1 MTQPRT
7 HMIPGPAGA
16 LAVHDWTPAGRD
28 HDVAP
33 ALLAHPTG
41 FHGRIW
47 APVADRLVARG
58 RRVWSFDFRGH
69 GDSDAPDPS
78 GDEYSWDGFA
88 SDVLAVVDHLGLA
101 GDPAL
106 LACGHSKGAA
116 ALLLGEATQPGTFP
130 YIWAYEPIVFPDPGA
145 MPEDNFA
152 MANRARKRR
161 NEWASIDEAYE
172 AYASK
177 PPLNVMA
184 PEALRAY
191 VEYGLRDRGDG
202 VFELKCRPEVEARVY
217 SMAPLNRVWT
227 VLLEVESKVV
237 IACGKSSTD
246 IGPTLAERIARR
258 LPNARVEVW
267 PGRGHFGPQED
278 PDAAAASILDLARD

>member
-1 MTQPRT
+1 
-7 HMIPGPAGA
+7 
-16 LAVHDWTPAGRD
+16 
-28 HDVAP
+28 
-33 ALLAHPTG
+33 
-41 FHGRIW
+41 
-47 APVADRLVARG
+47 
-58 RRVWSFDFRGH
+58 
-69 GDSDAPDPS
+69 
-78 GDEYSWDGFA
+78 
-88 SDVLAVVDHLGLA
+88 
-101 GDPAL
+101 
-106 LACGHSKGAA
+106 
-116 ALLLGEATQPGTFP
+116 
-130 YIWAYEPIVFPDPGA
+130 
-145 MPEDNFA
+145 
-152 MANRARKRR
+152 
-161 NEWASIDEAYE
+161 
-172 AYASK
+172 
-177 PPLNVMA
+177 MA

-227 VLLEVESKVV
+227 VLPEVESKVV